1 MNGNTELLKIYSQE
15 ENSKASQLNPT
26 LESYLRTN
34 SVVGTDARGLGMP
47 IKQSNFNYGH
57 TSF

>member
-26 LESYLRTN
+26 LESSFRTD
-34 SVVGTDARGLGMP
+34 SVVSTDELEFADCGGKL
-47 IKQSNFNYGH
+47 
-57 TSF
+57 

>member
-26 LESYLRTN
+26 LESYLRTD
-34 SVVGTDARGLGMP
+34 SVVGTDVRRRDRRR
-47 IKQSNFNYGH
+47 
-57 TSF
+57 